1 MSKYY
6 PRRLQITLETRA
18 RILFL
23 LSYSTM
29 FFSDLDAVE
38 SDIEE
43 IDGEAKKAPIS
54 PQGFTPFTPYA
65 PSQIDRFRQ
74 MATNPVSSY
83 AQQVQNRPSSIILL
97 NKIAF

>member
-1 MSKYY
+1 VY
-6 PRRLQITLETRA
+6 ENF
-18 RILFL
+18 FL
-23 LSYSTM
+23 LN
-29 FFSDLDAVE
+29 FSDLDAVE

-43 IDGEAKKAPIS
+43 IDSEAKKPPIS

-83 AQQVQNRPSSIILL
+83 AQQVQKRLTSKIGFRKILL
-97 NKIAF
+97 IRLFSF

>member
-6 PRRLQITLETRA
+6 PRRLQITLETHA
-18 RILFL
+18 RILFFL
-23 LSYSTM
+23 TQQLFY
-29 FFSDLDAVE
+29 SDLDAVE

-83 AQQVQNRPSSIILL
+83 AQQVQNRSSSIILL
-97 NKIAF
+97 NQITF